1 MKKLVFVSFFI
12 LCSNVVRAQGIT
24 SYNFRQ
30 YLAGAV
36 SPVTPPYNFLSTAT
50 VCNQVPPATQ
60 AVHTILWDDI
70 NNVGQV
76 CIWTDPGTGPLFAKV
91 YGALEGTLT
100 SLAGT
105 LESAESARSPFSKTP
120 LAPTTLKVKP

>member
-1 MKKLVFVSFFI
+1 M
-12 LCSNVVRAQGIT
+12 RAQGIT

-30 YLAGAV
+30 YLAGAA
-36 SPVTPPYNFLSTAT
+36 SPITPPFNMLSTAVT
-50 VCNQVPPATQ
+50 CNQVPPTTQ
-60 AVHTILWDDI
+60 AIHTILWDDS

-100 SLAGT
+100 ALAGT
-105 LESAESARSPFSKTP
+105 LESSESARSPFSKTP